1 MKVSITSHKGY
12 SWLTVGGLLVLW
24 AAAAAWLRLPLLL
37 PSPWQTGVQIAALL
51 GTAAFW
57 AHLGATVSRGLLGFG
72 AAFLAGTV
80 FGLQAGRRAWFE
92 ALIRPLVVFAR
103 STPSMS
109 FILLALI
116 WFKGDMVPIFVI
128 FLVVFPIIIQNMI
141 EGVRSIDRELLEM
154 ASVYRLTKPRILR
167 ALVLPSLAPFLAAA
181 VSAGL
186 GLTWRVLIA
195 AEVLSYPKWGI
206 GGQMD
211 SARVFL
217 QTDRVFAWTVVVVAI
232 GLSFDSLL
240 GRWLNRILA
249 WRGTNDDSSMA
260 DRQKL

>member
-1 MKVSITSHKGY
+1 MKASIIDRSWLG
-12 SWLTVGGLLVLW
+12 WLTVGLIVLVW
-24 AAAAAWLRLPLLL
+24 AVAAALLRLPLLL
-37 PSPWQTGVQIAALL
+37 PSPWQTGAQVLVLL
-51 GTAAFW
+51 RTASFW

-72 AAFLAGTV
+72 AALLVGAV
-80 FGLQAGRRAWFE
+80 FGLQAGRHPWFE
-92 ALIRPLVVFAR
+92 ALIRPVVVFTR

-116 WFKGDMVPIFVI
+116 WFKGDLVPIFVI

-141 EGVRSIDRELLEM
+141 EGVRSVDPDLLEM
-154 ASVYRLTKPRILR
+154 ASVYRLTKTRILK
-167 ALVLPSLAPFLAAA
+167 ALILPALAPFLAAA

-206 GGQMD
+206 GAQMD

-217 QTDRVFAWTVVVVAI
+217 QTDRVFAWTAVVVTI
-232 GLSFDSLL
+232 GLTFDALL
-240 GRWLNRILA
+240 SRCLRRLTA
-249 WRGTNDDSSMA
+249 WRGKYDDSSTA
-260 DRQKL
+260 N